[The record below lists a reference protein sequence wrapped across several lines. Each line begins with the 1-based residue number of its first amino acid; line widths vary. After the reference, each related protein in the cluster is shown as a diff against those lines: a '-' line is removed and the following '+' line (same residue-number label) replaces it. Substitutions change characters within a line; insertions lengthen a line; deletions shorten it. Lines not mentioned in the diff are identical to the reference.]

1 VVAATPE
8 ATPEATPDAAV
19 VLAGGAGRRLG
30 GVGKPT
36 LTVAGQPMLHRVLA
50 AVEDASP
57 RVVVGPPELPLPAGV
72 MCTCEEPPGGG
83 PVAATAAG
91 LALVPARVEY
101 AALLAADLPL
111 LTADA
116 IRRLRRAAD
125 VPALDG
131 AVFVDND
138 GRPQWL
144 CGVWRVGALRSRL
157 AGLGDPVGRSLSE
170 LLGDLRAGYLAA
182 TGAGPPPWWDCDTG
196 ADVRRAEEW
205 VDGDVG

>member
-1 VVAATPE
+1 V
-8 ATPEATPDAAV
+8 AV

-36 LTVAGQPMLHRVLA
+36 LTVAGRPMLHRVLA
-50 AVEDASP
+50 AVEEAS
-57 RVVVGPPELPLPAGV
+57 RRIVVGPPELPLPPGV
-72 MCTCEEPPGGG
+72 LLTREEPPGGG

-91 LALVPARVEY
+91 LALVPDGAGHI
-101 AALLAADLPL
+101 ALLAADLPL

-116 IRRLRRAAD
+116 IHRLRRAAE

-144 CGVWRVGALRSRL
+144 CGVWRVTALRARL
-157 AGLGDPVGRSLSE
+157 AALGDPAGVPLGT

-182 TGAGPPPWWDCDTG
+182 TGVGPPPWWDCDTG
-196 ADVRRAEEW
+196 ADIRRAEEW
-205 VDGDVG
+205 VDGDPV